1 MPTTLVVGVVTLKE
15 LKELSDEQIIRKI
28 LYERFSDL
36 SPYSPLG
43 ERLVKFMIDL
53 IMRKL

>member
-1 MPTTLVVGVVTLKE
+1 MSKHRFTLKE

-43 ERLVKFMIDL
+43 ERLVKIYDRL
-53 IMRKL
+53 NNAEIVDKS